1 MRRDARTF
9 GTLFLST
16 FKLSA
21 FTFGGG
27 YVIIPLMR
35 KQFVDRLGW
44 LEEQEMLDLTAIAQS
59 SPGPIA
65 VNAAILLGYRVAG
78 VPGAMVTMLGTV
90 IPPLVILSVISL
102 FYDAFRSNL
111 IVSRVMKGMQ
121 AGVAAVIFDVV
132 LTMAGQII
140 GRKRAIPIVTL
151 AGAFIASWFFDV
163 HILLILLACALIGLA
178 QWRSD
183 TKKGAAHDLLAAVVE
198 LFPDRPVQHRR
209 GLCRHAADSA
219 SGGRGASVADADGVY
234 RHRHP
239 FANDARPHCHQ
250 LRHVCGHAHS
260 RVSAAP
266 LIATAGCVL
275 PSCVIAL
282 ILAWVYYRYRSL
294 SVIQGVLGG
303 VRPAVVA
310 MIASAGLSILL
321 LGALRQRSH
330 QPSLVGPESAGHLR
344 AGAGGASHLQT
355 RSHLG
360 NGRGRRA
367 GRHPVLAIGSQ
378 RNIRSSSSYFS
389 WVMSASCL
397 VFSRRTT

>member
-1 MRRDARTF
+1 MFDKPTLFPVQQKSPRLPADGARAILCIQMEKGGLSMRRDARTF

-183 TKKGAAHDLLAAVVE
+183 TKKGAAA
-198 LFPDRPVQHRR
+198 
-209 GLCRHAADSA
+209 
-219 SGGRGASVADADGVY
+219 
-234 RHRHP
+234 
-239 FANDARPHCHQ
+239 
-250 LRHVCGHAHS
+250 
-260 RVSAAP
+260 
-266 LIATAGCVL
+266 
-275 PSCVIAL
+275 
-282 ILAWVYYRYRSL
+282 
-294 SVIQGVLGG
+294 
-303 VRPAVVA
+303 
-310 MIASAGLSILL
+310 
-321 LGALRQRSH
+321 
-330 QPSLVGPESAGHLR
+330 
-344 AGAGGASHLQT
+344 
-355 RSHLG
+355 
-360 NGRGRRA
+360 
-367 GRHPVLAIGSQ
+367 
-378 RNIRSSSSYFS
+378 
-389 WVMSASCL
+389 
-397 VFSRRTT
+397 

>member
-1 MRRDARTF
+1 MGGYLNGTSSVPEKCLFLVFPALRAALDAVSVPKRSAAHRGGVSFGAPFSFRYNKKARTCQPMGRVLYCVFKWKKGGLSMRRDARTF

-90 IPPLVILSVISL
+90 IPPLVVLSVISL

-183 TKKGAAHDLLAAVVE
+183 TKKGAAA
-198 LFPDRPVQHRR
+198 
-209 GLCRHAADSA
+209 
-219 SGGRGASVADADGVY
+219 
-234 RHRHP
+234 
-239 FANDARPHCHQ
+239 
-250 LRHVCGHAHS
+250 
-260 RVSAAP
+260 
-266 LIATAGCVL
+266 
-275 PSCVIAL
+275 
-282 ILAWVYYRYRSL
+282 
-294 SVIQGVLGG
+294 
-303 VRPAVVA
+303 
-310 MIASAGLSILL
+310 
-321 LGALRQRSH
+321 
-330 QPSLVGPESAGHLR
+330 
-344 AGAGGASHLQT
+344 
-355 RSHLG
+355 
-360 NGRGRRA
+360 
-367 GRHPVLAIGSQ
+367 
-378 RNIRSSSSYFS
+378 
-389 WVMSASCL
+389 
-397 VFSRRTT
+397 

>member
-1 MRRDARTF
+1 MEKGGLSMRRDARTF

-78 VPGAMVTMLGTV
+78 VPGALVTMLGTV

-140 GRKRAIPIVTL
+140 GRKRAVPIVTL

-183 TKKGAAHDLLAAVVE
+183 TKKGAAA
-198 LFPDRPVQHRR
+198 
-209 GLCRHAADSA
+209 
-219 SGGRGASVADADGVY
+219 
-234 RHRHP
+234 
-239 FANDARPHCHQ
+239 
-250 LRHVCGHAHS
+250 
-260 RVSAAP
+260 
-266 LIATAGCVL
+266 
-275 PSCVIAL
+275 
-282 ILAWVYYRYRSL
+282 
-294 SVIQGVLGG
+294 
-303 VRPAVVA
+303 
-310 MIASAGLSILL
+310 
-321 LGALRQRSH
+321 
-330 QPSLVGPESAGHLR
+330 
-344 AGAGGASHLQT
+344 
-355 RSHLG
+355 
-360 NGRGRRA
+360 
-367 GRHPVLAIGSQ
+367 
-378 RNIRSSSSYFS
+378 
-389 WVMSASCL
+389 
-397 VFSRRTT
+397 